1 MTSEPLRDR
10 VERAMRDEAAPAL
23 GLDAAGIEVVEVR
36 DGIATVRLGG
46 ACAGCPAS
54 IMTLIAGLEQELR
67 KHVPEVEFLEAVP

>member
-1 MTSEPLRDR
+1 MTEPTLRDR
-10 VERAMRDEAAPAL
+10 VAHALKAHVAPAL
-23 GLDAAGIEVVEVR
+23 ELDAAGIEVVEVR

-46 ACAGCPAS
+46 ACAGCPAT